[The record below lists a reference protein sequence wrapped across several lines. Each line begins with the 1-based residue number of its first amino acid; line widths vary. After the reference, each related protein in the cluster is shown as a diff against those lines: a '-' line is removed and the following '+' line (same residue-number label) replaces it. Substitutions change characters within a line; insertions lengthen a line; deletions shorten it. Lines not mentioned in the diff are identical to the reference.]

1 MVDNNNNKIY
11 SFDEFRLY
19 VYDKLKNKLIDANFK
34 KQIDIVDTLCIEMF
48 SINSLKNIDLN
59 SNLLKLCEKY
69 NISIP
74 NYEIQIEIEKKV
86 KQKKRIYKGSDLPYF
101 GLTKTKHN
109 NYKVQINHNGVCV
122 YLGTYKT
129 KDEAGKRRNEYI
141 KKNKLKS
148 ILTTFD

>member
-69 NISIP
+69 NI
-74 NYEIQIEIEKKV
+74 YM
-86 KQKKRIYKGSDLPYF
+86 
-101 GLTKTKHN
+101 
-109 NYKVQINHNGVCV
+109 
-122 YLGTYKT
+122 
-129 KDEAGKRRNEYI
+129 
-141 KKNKLKS
+141 
-148 ILTTFD
+148 